1 MMPAYKIATV
11 NNVYS
16 IEDSDIAREKLIK
29 EQNIIL
35 KENGYEFDKSYLI
48 HFFDSV
54 FRNDFT
60 GSMNIDYAIECLA
73 IKDGVDVVQ
82 YENGNYGFVAYY
94 NGHENGFEILGE
106 DDEEL

>member
-48 HFFDSV
+48 HFFDS
-54 FRNDFT
+54 F
-60 GSMNIDYAIECLA
+60 SNICTFYKPIFS
-73 IKDGVDVVQ
+73 
-82 YENGNYGFVAYY
+82 Y
-94 NGHENGFEILGE
+94 
-106 DDEEL
+106 